1 MRRLVLAVAAGVAAE
16 LAGIGLMTTAVW
28 LVVRAA
34 GQPPLSALAV
44 AVVAVRTLA
53 LARGGLRYAERLAG
67 HSAVLRHLAEVRGRV
82 YEALLRRPLAK
93 GDALTRL
100 VSDVDGVQDALL
112 RCALPGAVAVVV
124 GVVALAATGFAWP
137 LAVGLV
143 VTACLVPWAAYGLA
157 VRHSRALAPL
167 RAELAERTVVLLDG
181 AAELTAFGA
190 LDRELAA
197 TGRVVDAVADRE
209 RRGGSG
215 AAALA
220 AAAVVVQFGVALA
233 FLRSGAPAHVVLG
246 SVAVLEVTLPLAAA
260 AQRWAEVRGSVTRV
274 REALRMVELLPVR
287 DAPAPDVEL
296 PVGRVGVVGASGA
309 GKSTFLRALAAAHPG
324 VAKGVLDDAHVFHA
338 TVEANVR
345 LGRPEASQEELDEVA
360 RVVDLDVP
368 WDTVVGEDGGA
379 LSGGQR
385 QRLLLARALLADPD
399 VLLLDEPVEGLA
411 VDHGD
416 AVLRRVLDHARGAV
430 VLVTHRLAPLAGV
443 DRVVVLDGGRVAQ
456 EGTHEELVAAPGY
469 YRDRWST
476 ERMAGRSSAG
486 TSTGD
491 GSHSP
496 SNGTNC
502 VSVDDATGTP
512 QRRSAVTAI

>member
-1 MRRLVLAVAAGVAAE
+1 MRRLVLAVVAGVAAE

-44 AVVAVRTLA
+44 AVVAVRALA

-82 YEALLRRPLAK
+82 YEALSRRPLGR

-112 RCALPGAVAVVV
+112 RCLLPGAVAVVV
-124 GVVALAATGFAWP
+124 GAVALVATGFAWP
-137 LAVGLV
+137 MVVGLV
-143 VTACLVPWAAYGLA
+143 VTVFLVPWAAYGLA

-167 RAELAERTVVLLDG
+167 RSELAERTVVLLDG
-181 AAELTAFGA
+181 AAELAAFGA
-190 LDRELAA
+190 LDRELDA
-197 TGRVVDAVADRE
+197 TGRVVDALAERE
-209 RRGGSG
+209 RRGGFG

-220 AAAVVVQFGVALA
+220 AVAVVVQFGVALA

-246 SVAVLEVTLPLAAA
+246 SVAVLEVTVPLAVA
-260 AQRWAEVRGSVTRV
+260 AQRWAEVRGSVGRV
-274 REALRMVELLPVR
+274 REALGAGSGAEGRVVEV
-287 DAPAPDVEL
+287 

-309 GKSTFLRALAAAHPG
+309 GKSTYLRALAAAHPG

-345 LGRPEASQEELDEVA
+345 LARPEASREELERVA
-360 RVVDLDVP
+360 RLVELDVP
-368 WDTVVGEDGGA
+368 WDAVVGEDGDA

-385 QRLLLARALLADPD
+385 QRLLLARALLAEPD

-416 AVLRRVLDHARGAV
+416 AVLRRVLDHVGTV
-430 VLVTHRLAPLAGV
+430 VLVTHRLAPLV
-443 DRVVVLDGGRVAQ
+443 DFDRIVVFDGGRVVQ
-456 EGTHEELVAAPGY
+456 EGSHEELVAVDGY
-469 YRDRWST
+469 YRERWST
-476 ERMAGRSSAG
+476 ERMAGRSSEG

-502 VSVDDATGTP
+502 VNVDDATGTP
-512 QRRSAVTAI
+512 HRRSAVTAI

>member
-28 LVVRAA
+28 LIMRAA
-34 GQPPLSALAV
+34 EQPPLSALTV
-44 AVVAVRTLA
+44 AIVAVRTLA

-67 HSAVLRHLAEVRGRV
+67 HSAVLRHLADLRGRV
-82 YEALLRRPLAK
+82 YEALLRRPLPR

-100 VSDVDGVQDALL
+100 VSDVDSVQDALL

-124 GVVALAATGFAWP
+124 GAVALLATGFAWP
-137 LAVGLV
+137 LVVGLAATV
-143 VTACLVPWAAYGLA
+143 FILPWAAYALA
-157 VRHSRALAPL
+157 SRHLKALAPL
-167 RAELAERTVVLLDG
+167 RSELAERTVVLLDG

-190 LDRELAA
+190 LDRELDA
-197 TGRVVDAVADRE
+197 TGRVVDALAERE
-209 RRGGSG
+209 RRGGAG
-215 AAALA
+215 AAVLA
-220 AAAVVVQFGVALA
+220 AVAVVVQFGVAVVLLHTA
-233 FLRSGAPAHVVLG
+233 APAHVVLG
-246 SVAVLEVTLPLAAA
+246 SVAVLEVAVPLTSA
-260 AQRWAEVRGSVTRV
+260 AQRWAEVRGSVRRV
-274 REALRMVELLPVR
+274 REVLRAVEAPVR
-287 DAPAPDVEL
+287 EVQP

-338 TVEANVR
+338 TAEANVR
-345 LGRPEASQEELDEVA
+345 LARPDASREELDRVA
-360 RVVDLDVP
+360 ELVDLDVP
-368 WDTVVGEDGGA
+368 WDTAVGEDGEA

-411 VDHGD
+411 IAHGD
-416 AVLRRVLDHARGAV
+416 AVLRQVLDHARGTV
-430 VLVTHRLAPLAGV
+430 VLVTHRLAPLV
-443 DRVVVLDGGRVAQ
+443 DFDRVLVFEDGHITQ
-456 EGTHEELVAAPGY
+456 DGTHAELVEVPGY

-502 VSVDDATGTP
+502 VSVDDCTGTP
-512 QRRSAVTAI
+512 HRRNAVTVI

>member
-1 MRRLVLAVAAGVAAE
+1 MRRLALAVVAGVAAE

-34 GQPPLSALAV
+34 GQPPLSALTV
-44 AVVAVRTLA
+44 AIVAVRALA

-82 YEALLRRPLAK
+82 YDALLRRPLAE

-124 GVVALAATGFAWP
+124 GAVALVATGFAWP
-137 LAVGLV
+137 LAIGLV
-143 VTACLVPWAAYGLA
+143 VTVFLVPWAAYGLA
-157 VRHSRALAPL
+157 VRHLRALAPL
-167 RAELAERTVVLLDG
+167 RSELAERTVVLLDG

-190 LDRELAA
+190 LDRELDA
-197 TGRVVDAVADRE
+197 TGRVVDAVAERE
-209 RRGGSG
+209 RRGGFG

-220 AAAVVVQFGVALA
+220 AVAVVVQFGVAVA

-246 SVAVLEVTLPLAAA
+246 SVAVLEVAVPLAAA
-260 AQRWAEVRGSVTRV
+260 AQRWAEVRGSVGRV
-274 REALRMVELLPVR
+274 REAVR
-287 DAPAPDVEL
+287 AVPAPVPDVAL

-345 LGRPEASQEELDEVA
+345 LARPEASREELERVA

-368 WDTVVGEDGGA
+368 WDTVVGEDGDA

-416 AVLRRVLDHARGAV
+416 AVLRRVLDRVGAV
-430 VLVTHRLAPLAGV
+430 VLVTHRLAPLV
-443 DRVVVLDGGRVAQ
+443 DFDRIVVFEGGRVVQ
-456 EGTHEELVAAPGY
+456 EGSHEELVAVDGY

>member
-1 MRRLVLAVAAGVAAE
+1 MRRPALAVAAGVAAE
-16 LAGIGLMTTAVW
+16 LAGIGLLTTAVW
-28 LVVRAA
+28 LIVRAA
-34 GQPPLSALAV
+34 EQPPLSALTV
-44 AVVAVRTLA
+44 AIVAVRALA
-53 LARGGLRYAERLAG
+53 VARGGLRYAERLAG
-67 HSAVLRHLAEVRGRV
+67 HSAVLRHLADLRGRV
-82 YEALLRRPLAK
+82 YDALLRRPLAR

-100 VSDVDGVQDALL
+100 VSDVDRVQDALL
-112 RCALPGAVAVVV
+112 RCLLPGVVAAVV
-124 GVVALAATGFAWP
+124 GVVALVATGFAWP
-137 LAVGLV
+137 LLLGLLANVCVIPVIAHRMAVKHLD
-143 VTACLVPWAAYGLA
+143 
-157 VRHSRALAPL
+157 ALAPL
-167 RAELAERTVVLLDG
+167 RSELAERTVVLLDG

-197 TGRVVDAVADRE
+197 TGRVVDALAGRE
-209 RRGGSG
+209 RRADT
-215 AAALA
+215 AAAVSA
-220 AAAVVVQFGVALA
+220 AVAVVVQFGVALA

-260 AQRWAEVRGSVTRV
+260 AQRWAEVRGSVRRV
-274 REALRMVELLPVR
+274 REALRAEQTPT
-287 DAPAPDVEL
+287 PHVEL
-296 PVGRVGVVGASGA
+296 PVGRRVGVVGASGA
-309 GKSTFLRALAAAHPG
+309 GKSTYLRALAAAHPG

-345 LGRPEASQEELDEVA
+345 LARPDASREELDRVA
-360 RVVDLDVP
+360 ALVDLDVP
-368 WDTVVGEDGGA
+368 WDTVVGEDGDA

-399 VLLLDEPVEGLA
+399 VLLLDEPVEGLP

-430 VLVTHRLAPLAGV
+430 VLVTHRLAPLA
-443 DRVVVLDGGRVAQ
+443 DFDHVLVFEDGRVAR
-456 EGTHEELVAAPGY
+456 EGTPAELAASPGH

-496 SNGTNC
+496 SNGSNC
-502 VSVDDATGTP
+502 VNVDDATGTP
-512 QRRSAVTAI
+512 HRRRAVTAI

>member
-1 MRRLVLAVAAGVAAE
+1 MKRLVLAVAAGVAAE

-28 LVVRAA
+28 LIMRAA
-34 GQPPLSALAV
+34 EQPPLSALTV
-44 AVVAVRTLA
+44 AIVAVRTLA
-53 LARGGLRYAERLAG
+53 VARGGMRYVERLAG
-67 HSAVLRHLAEVRGRV
+67 HSAVLRHLAEIRGRV
-82 YEALLRRPLAK
+82 YDALLRRPLNN

-100 VSDVDGVQDALL
+100 VSDVDALQDALL
-112 RCALPGAVAVVV
+112 RCVLPGAVAVAV
-124 GVVALAATGFAWP
+124 GAIALLATGFAWP
-137 LAVGLV
+137 LAIGLV
-143 VTACLVPWAAYGLA
+143 LAIVVIPWAAYTFA
-157 VRHSRALAPL
+157 VRHLRALAPL
-167 RAELAERTVVLLDG
+167 RSELTERTVVLLDG

-197 TGRVVDAVADRE
+197 TGRVVDALAERE
-209 RRGGSG
+209 RRGGFG
-215 AAALA
+215 AAVLA
-220 AAAVVVQFGVALA
+220 AVAVVVQFGVAVA
-233 FLRSGAPAHVVLG
+233 FLRTGAPAHVVLG
-246 SVAVLEVTLPLAAA
+246 SVAVLEVAVPLASA
-260 AQRWAEVRGSVTRV
+260 AQRWAEVRGSVRRV
-274 REALRMVELLPVR
+274 REVLATQEVTPV
-287 DAPAPDVEL
+287 DVEL

-345 LGRPEASQEELDEVA
+345 FARPEASQEELDRVA
-360 RVVDLDVP
+360 ALVDLDVP
-368 WDTVVGEDGGA
+368 WDTKVGEDGDA

-411 VDHGD
+411 IDHGD
-416 AVLRRVLDHARGAV
+416 AVLRRVLDHAGGTT
-430 VLVTHRLAPLAGV
+430 VLVTHRLAPLV
-443 DRVVVLDGGRVAQ
+443 DFDRILVFEDGRITQ
-456 EGTHEELVAAPGY
+456 QGTHAELIAVPGY

-496 SNGTNC
+496 SNGTNW
-502 VSVDDATGTP
+502 VSVDDSTGTP
-512 QRRSAVTAI
+512 HRRSAVPMI

>member
-1 MRRLVLAVAAGVAAE
+1 MRRLVLAVAAGVASE
-16 LAGIGLMTTAVW
+16 LAGIGLTTTAVW
-28 LVVRAA
+28 LVMHAA
-34 GQPPLSALAV
+34 EQPPLSALAV
-44 AVVAVRTLA
+44 AIVAVRALA
-53 LARGGLRYAERLAG
+53 LARGGLRYGERLAG

-82 YEALLRRPLAK
+82 YEALLRRPLGR

-100 VSDVDGVQDALL
+100 VSDVDGVQDAVL

-124 GVVALAATGFAWP
+124 GAVALVATGFAWP
-137 LAVGLV
+137 MAVGLA
-143 VTACLVPWAAYGLA
+143 VTVFLVPWAAHGLA
-157 VRHSRALAPL
+157 VRHLRALAPL
-167 RAELAERTVVLLDG
+167 RSELAERTVVLLDG

-190 LDRELAA
+190 LDRELDA
-197 TGRVVDAVADRE
+197 TGRVVDALAERE
-209 RRGGSG
+209 RRGGFG

-220 AAAVVVQFGVALA
+220 AVAVVVQFGVALA

-246 SVAVLEVTLPLAAA
+246 SVAVLEVTVPLAAA
-260 AQRWAEVRGSVTRV
+260 AQRWAEVRGSVRRV
-274 REALRMVELLPVR
+274 REALRAVE
-287 DAPAPDVEL
+287 APAVDVEL

-345 LGRPEASQEELDEVA
+345 FARPGASREELDRVA
-360 RVVDLDVP
+360 RLVDLDVP
-368 WDTVVGEDGGA
+368 WEAVVGEDGDA

-385 QRLLLARALLADPD
+385 QRLLLARALLAEPD
-399 VLLLDEPVEGLA
+399 VLLLDEPVEGLV

-416 AVLRRVLDHARGAV
+416 AVLRRVLDRAGTV
-430 VLVTHRLAPLAGV
+430 VLVTHRLAPLV
-443 DRVVVLDGGRVAQ
+443 DFDRIVVLEGGRVVQ
-456 EGTHEELVAAPGY
+456 EGSHDELVAVDGY

-476 ERMAGRSSAG
+476 ERMAGRSSEG

-502 VSVDDATGTP
+502 VSVEDATGTP
-512 QRRSAVTAI
+512 HRRSAVTAI

>member
-1 MRRLVLAVAAGVAAE
+1 MRRLVLAVVAGVAAE

-28 LVVRAA
+28 LIMRAA
-34 GQPPLSALAV
+34 EQPPLSALTV
-44 AVVAVRTLA
+44 AIVAVRTLA

-67 HSAVLRHLAEVRGRV
+67 HSAVLRHLADLRGRV
-82 YEALLRRPLAK
+82 YDALLRRPLPR

-100 VSDVDGVQDALL
+100 VSDVDQVQEALL

-124 GVVALAATGFAWP
+124 GAVALVATGFAWP
-137 LAVGLV
+137 LLVGLV
-143 VTACLVPWAAYGLA
+143 VTVFLLPWAAYTLA
-157 VRHSRALAPL
+157 SRHLKALAPL
-167 RAELAERTVVLLDG
+167 RSELTERTVVLLDG

-190 LDRELAA
+190 LDRELDA
-197 TGRVVDAVADRE
+197 TGRVVDALAERE
-209 RRGGSG
+209 RRGGAS
-215 AAALA
+215 AAAVA
-220 AAAVVVQFGVALA
+220 AVAVVVQFGVAVVL
-233 FLRSGAPAHVVLG
+233 LRTGAPAHVVLG
-246 SVAVLEVTLPLAAA
+246 SVAVLEVAVPLASAG
-260 AQRWAEVRGSVTRV
+260 QRWAEVRGSVSRV
-274 REALRMVELLPVR
+274 REVLRAVEGPVEQ
-287 DAPAPDVEL
+287 VEL

-324 VAKGVLDDAHVFHA
+324 AKGVLDDAHVFHA
-338 TVEANVR
+338 TAEANVR
-345 LGRPEASQEELDEVA
+345 LARPDASREELDRVA
-360 RVVDLDVP
+360 ELVDLDVP
-368 WDTVVGEDGGA
+368 WDTVVGEDGAA

-411 VDHGD
+411 VEHGD
-416 AVLRRVLDHARGAV
+416 AVLRRVLDHARGTV
-430 VLVTHRLAPLAGV
+430 VLVTHRLVPLV
-443 DRVVVLDGGRVAQ
+443 DFDRVLVFEDGHLTQ
-456 EGTHEELVAAPGY
+456 DGTHAELVEVPGY

-502 VSVDDATGTP
+502 VNVDDSTGTP
-512 QRRSAVTAI
+512 HRRNAVTVI

>member
-1 MRRLVLAVAAGVAAE
+1 MRRLVLAVAAGVAAD

-28 LVVRAA
+28 LVMRAA
-34 GQPPLSALAV
+34 EQPPLSALTV
-44 AVVAVRTLA
+44 AVVAVRALA
-53 LARGGLRYAERLAG
+53 VARGGLRYAERLAG
-67 HSAVLRHLAEVRGRV
+67 HSAVLRLLAELRGRV
-82 YEALLRRPLAK
+82 YEAMLRRPLAK
-93 GDALTRL
+93 GDALTRM
-100 VSDVDGVQDALL
+100 VSDVDSVQDALL
-112 RCALPGAVAVVV
+112 RCLLPGAVAVVV
-124 GVVALAATGFAWP
+124 GAVALVATGFAWP
-137 LAVGLV
+137 LAIGLPVTV
-143 VTACLVPWAAYGLA
+143 VLVPAAAYGLA

-167 RAELAERTVVLLDG
+167 RSELSERTVVLLDG

-190 LDRELAA
+190 LDRELEA
-197 TGRVVDAVADRE
+197 TGRVVDALADRE

-215 AAALA
+215 AAAPA
-220 AAAVVVQFGVALA
+220 ALAVVVQFGVALA
-233 FLRSGAPAHVVLG
+233 FLRAGAPAHVVLG
-246 SVAVLEVTLPLAAA
+246 SVAVLEVAVPLAPA
-260 AQRWAEVRGSVTRV
+260 AQRWAEVRGSVRRV
-274 REALRMVELLPVR
+274 REVLRAAGEPVE
-287 DAPAPDVEL
+287 DVEL

-345 LGRPEASQEELDEVA
+345 LARPGASREELDRVA
-360 RVVDLDVP
+360 ALVDLDVP
-368 WDTVVGEDGGA
+368 WDTVVGEDGDA

-411 VDHGD
+411 VGHGD
-416 AVLRRVLDHARGAV
+416 AVLRRVLDHARGTV
-430 VLVTHRLAPLAGV
+430 VLVTHRLAHLV
-443 DRVVVLDGGRVAQ
+443 DFDRVLVFEDGRVVQ
-456 EGTHEELVAAPGY
+456 EGSHAELVEVPGH

-502 VSVDDATGTP
+502 VSVDDSTGTP
-512 QRRSAVTAI
+512 HRRSAVTVI

>member
-16 LAGIGLMTTAVW
+16 LAGIGLMTTAAW
-28 LVVRAA
+28 LIMRAA
-34 GQPPLSALAV
+34 EQPPLSALTV
-44 AVVAVRTLA
+44 AIVAVRTLA
-53 LARGGLRYAERLAG
+53 LARGGMRYAERLAG
-67 HSAVLRHLAEVRGRV
+67 HSAVLRHSAEVRGRV
-82 YEALLRRPLAK
+82 YDALLRRPLPR

-100 VSDVDGVQDALL
+100 VSDVDSVQDALL

-124 GVVALAATGFAWP
+124 GAVALVATGFAWP
-137 LAVGLV
+137 LAVGLLL
-143 VTACLVPWAAYGLA
+143 TACVIPHAACRLA
-157 VRHSRALAPL
+157 ARHLRAVAPL
-167 RAELAERTVVLLDG
+167 RSELAERTVVLLDG

-197 TGRVVDAVADRE
+197 TGRVVDALAERE
-209 RRGGSG
+209 RRGGFA

-246 SVAVLEVTLPLAAA
+246 SIAVLEVATPLTSA
-260 AQRWAEVRGSVTRV
+260 AQRWAEARGSVRRV
-274 REALRMVELLPVR
+274 REALRAAAVPPR
-287 DAPAPDVEL
+287 DVEL
-296 PVGRVGVVGASGA
+296 PAGRIGVVGASGA
-309 GKSTFLRALAAAHPG
+309 GKSTFLRSLAAAHPV

-338 TVEANVR
+338 TAEANVR
-345 LGRPEASQEELDEVA
+345 LARPDASRDDLDRVA
-360 RVVDLDVP
+360 ALVDLDVP
-368 WDTVVGEDGGA
+368 WDTVVGEDGEA

-416 AVLRRVLDHARGAV
+416 AVLRRVLDHARGTV
-430 VLVTHRLAPLAGV
+430 VLVTHRLAPLV
-443 DRVVVLDGGRVAQ
+443 DFDRVLVFEDGRVTQ
-456 EGTHEELVAAPGY
+456 TGTHAELAATPGY

-496 SNGTNC
+496 SNGSNC
-502 VSVDDATGTP
+502 VNVDDPTGTP
-512 QRRSAVTAI
+512 QRRSAVTVI

>member
-1 MRRLVLAVAAGVAAE
+1 VKRLVLAVTAGVAAE

-28 LVVRAA
+28 LIMRAA
-34 GQPPLSALAV
+34 EQPPLSALTV
-44 AVVAVRTLA
+44 AIVAVRTLA
-53 LARGGLRYAERLAG
+53 VARGGMRYAERLAG

-82 YEALLRRPLAK
+82 YDALLRRPLAH

-100 VSDVDGVQDALL
+100 VSDVDGVQDAML

-124 GVVALAATGFAWP
+124 GLVALAATGFAWP
-137 LAVGLV
+137 LLIGVLV
-143 VTACLVPWAAYGLA
+143 TVFVIPTTAYAFAA
-157 VRHSRALAPL
+157 RHLEALAPL
-167 RAELAERTVVLLDG
+167 RSELAERTVVLLDG
-181 AAELTAFGA
+181 APELTAFGA
-190 LDRELAA
+190 WERELDA
-197 TGRVVDAVADRE
+197 TGRVVDALADRE
-209 RRGGSG
+209 RRGGF
-215 AAALA
+215 APAALA
-220 AAAVVVQFGVALA
+220 ALAVITQFGVALA

-246 SVAVLEVTLPLAAA
+246 SVAVLEVTLPLASA
-260 AQRWAEVRGSVTRV
+260 AQRWAEVRGSVRRV
-274 REALRMVELLPVR
+274 REALRARDVPARHVDLPN
-287 DAPAPDVEL
+287 
-296 PVGRVGVVGASGA
+296 GRVGVVGASGA
-309 GKSTFLRALAAAHPG
+309 GKSTYLRALAAAHPG

-338 TVEANVR
+338 TAEANVR
-345 LGRPEASQEELDEVA
+345 LARPEASPEDLDRIA
-360 RVVDLDVP
+360 GLVDLDVP
-368 WDTVVGEDGGA
+368 WDTVVGEDGDA

-411 VDHGD
+411 VEHGD
-416 AVLRRVLDHARGAV
+416 EVLRRVLDHARGTV
-430 VLVTHRLAPLAGV
+430 VLVTHRLAPLV
-443 DRVVVLDGGRVAQ
+443 DFDRILVFEDGRVTRQ
-456 EGTHEELVAAPGY
+456 GTHAELVETPGY
-469 YRDRWST
+469 YRDRWNT

>member
-1 MRRLVLAVAAGVAAE
+1 MRRLVLAVVAGVAAE

-28 LVVRAA
+28 LVMRAA
-34 GQPPLSALAV
+34 EQPPLSALAV
-44 AVVAVRTLA
+44 AIVAVRTLA

-82 YEALLRRPLAK
+82 YDALLRRPLAK

-124 GVVALAATGFAWP
+124 GVVALVATGFAWP
-137 LAVGLV
+137 LATGLV
-143 VTACLVPWAAYGLA
+143 VAVFLVPWAAYGLA

-167 RAELAERTVVLLDG
+167 RSELAERTVVLLDG

-190 LDRELAA
+190 LDRGLEA
-197 TGRVVDAVADRE
+197 TGRVVDALAERE
-209 RRGGSG
+209 RRGGFG

-220 AAAVVVQFGVALA
+220 AVAVVVQFGVALA

-246 SVAVLEVTLPLAAA
+246 SVAVLEVTVPLAAA
-260 AQRWAEVRGSVTRV
+260 AQRWAEVRGSVGRV
-274 REALRMVELLPVR
+274 REALRAVEAPV
-287 DAPAPDVEL
+287 PDVEL
-296 PVGRVGVVGASGA
+296 PVGKVGVVGASGA

-345 LGRPEASQEELDEVA
+345 LARPEASREELDRVA
-360 RVVDLDVP
+360 RLVDLDVP
-368 WDTVVGEDGGA
+368 WETVVGEDGDA

-385 QRLLLARALLADPD
+385 QRLLLARALLAEPD

-416 AVLRRVLDHARGAV
+416 AVLRRVLDGVGAV
-430 VLVTHRLAPLAGV
+430 VLVTHRLAPLV
-443 DRVVVLDGGRVAQ
+443 DFDRIVVFEGGRVVQ
-456 EGTHEELVAAPGY
+456 EGSHEELVAVDGY

-502 VSVDDATGTP
+502 VNVDDATGTP
-512 QRRSAVTAI
+512 QRRNAVTAI

>member
-1 MRRLVLAVAAGVAAE
+1 MRRLVVAVVAGVGAE
-16 LAGIGLMTTAVW
+16 LAGIGLTVTAVW

-34 GQPPLSALAV
+34 EQPPLSALVV
-44 AVVAVRTLA
+44 AIVAVRALA
-53 LARGGLRYAERLAG
+53 VARGGMRYAERLAG

-82 YEALLRRPLAK
+82 YDALLRRPLPR

-100 VSDVDGVQDALL
+100 VSDVDSVQDALV

-124 GVVALAATGFAWP
+124 GSAAAVATGFAWP
-137 LAVGLV
+137 MVVGLPATV
-143 VTACLVPWAAYGLA
+143 LVIPWAAFRMA
-157 VRHSRALAPL
+157 RRHLRALAPL
-167 RAELAERTVVLLDG
+167 RSELAERTVVLLDG

-190 LDRELAA
+190 LDRELDA
-197 TGRVVDAVADRE
+197 TGRVVDALADRE
-209 RRGGSG
+209 RRGGF
-215 AAALA
+215 APAALA

-246 SVAVLEVTLPLAAA
+246 SIAVLEVATPLASAA
-260 AQRWAEVRGSVTRV
+260 ERWAGARGSVRRV
-274 REALRMVELLPVR
+274 RAALRAAPR
-287 DAPAPDVEL
+287 PAPCVDL
-296 PVGRVGVVGASGA
+296 PVGRIGVVGASGA

-338 TVEANVR
+338 TAEANVR
-345 LGRPEASQEELDEVA
+345 LARPDASRADLDRVA
-360 RVVDLDVP
+360 ALVDLDVP
-368 WDTVVGEDGGA
+368 WDTVVGEDGDA

-399 VLLLDEPVEGLA
+399 VLLLDEPVEGLD
-411 VDHGD
+411 VEHGD
-416 AVLRRVLDHARGAV
+416 AVLRRVLAHARGTV
-430 VLVTHRLAPLAGV
+430 VLVTHRLAPLADF
-443 DRVVVLDGGRVAQ
+443 DRVLVFEDGRVTR
-456 EGTHEELVAAPGY
+456 EGRHADLVAAPGY

-502 VSVDDATGTP
+502 VNVDDPTGTP
-512 QRRSAVTAI
+512 HRRSAVTAI

>member
-28 LVVRAA
+28 LVMRAA
-34 GQPPLSALAV
+34 QQPPLSALTV
-44 AVVAVRTLA
+44 AIVAVRALA
-53 LARGGLRYAERLAG
+53 VARGGMRYVERLAG
-67 HSAVLRHLAEVRGRV
+67 HSAVLRHLAELRGRV
-82 YEALLRRPLAK
+82 YEALTRRPLRG

-100 VSDVDGVQDALL
+100 VSDVDGIQDALL
-112 RCALPGAVAVVV
+112 RCLLPGAVTSAV
-124 GVVALAATGFAWP
+124 GVVALIATGFAWP
-137 LAVGLV
+137 LVVGLLTTV
-143 VTACLVPWAAYGLA
+143 CIIPSTAYLLA
-157 VRHSRALAPL
+157 VRHLYQLAPL
-167 RAELAERTVVLLDG
+167 RSALTERTVVLLDG

-197 TGRVVDAVADRE
+197 TGRVVDALAERE

-215 AAALA
+215 AAVLA
-220 AAAVVVQFGVALA
+220 AVAVVVQFGVALA
-233 FLRSGAPAHVVLG
+233 LLRSGAPAHVVLG
-246 SVAVLEVTLPLAAA
+246 SVAVLEVTLPLATA
-260 AQRWAEVRGSVTRV
+260 AQRWAEMRGSVGRV
-274 REALRMVELLPVR
+274 REALRAGRTPEPH
-287 DAPAPDVEL
+287 VEL

-338 TVEANVR
+338 TAEANVR
-345 LGRPEASQEELDEVA
+345 LARPDASREELDRA
-360 RVVDLDVP
+360 AALVDLDVP
-368 WDTVVGEDGGA
+368 WDTVVGEDGDA

-416 AVLRRVLDHARGAV
+416 AVLRRVLDHARGTV
-430 VLVTHRLAPLAGV
+430 VLVTHRLAPLV
-443 DRVVVLDGGRVAQ
+443 DFDRVVVFEDGRITQ
-456 EGTHEELVAAPGY
+456 QGTHAELVDVPGY

-486 TSTGD
+486 TSTGE
-491 GSHSP
+491 GNHSP
-496 SNGTNC
+496 SNGTNR
-502 VSVDDATGTP
+502 VNVDDSTGTP
-512 QRRSAVTAI
+512 HRRSSVTAI